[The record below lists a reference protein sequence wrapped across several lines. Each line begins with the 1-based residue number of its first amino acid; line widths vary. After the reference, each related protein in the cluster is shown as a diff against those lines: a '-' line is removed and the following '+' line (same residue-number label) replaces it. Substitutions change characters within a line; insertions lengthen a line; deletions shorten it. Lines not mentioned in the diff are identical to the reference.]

1 MLDQHVRD
9 GVADTSFAHLAVGRR
24 QERNDTMSRGPED
37 IPPRNRKRPR
47 PPSEPSD
54 GPDAGSQ
61 PEYSTFRPNP
71 VGSVPAGGRAGVKPK
86 ASSKTGRRGD
96 PDGMSF
102 EKPEEG
108 PRWYERILFGRVSSG
123 QLAQFSRQF
132 AHYLNAGVDITR
144 SLNGLEK
151 QFRGTALGPV
161 LGRMQVAIRGGTTLE
176 EAMSRES
183 QVFGPM
189 YLSMIKVA
197 ETRGGVPET
206 LRMLAHHYES
216 RQRLIRQARSAMI
229 YPTIVLTIA
238 GAVVALI
245 SIFLLPR
252 FAEILRDIAGRRQL
266 PGISE
271 ALLAFSS
278 FVKWGGWWI
287 IPLAMIGTPIL
298 LLRFYKTR
306 EGKRIMD
313 RVALMTPVLGQ
324 LCRKLDTSRF
334 ARTLSV
340 LLDAGVDMSNSIDL
354 TADVLAMSPI
364 RGAVRAARAK
374 IVGGKELSR
383 ILDESNQFYPD
394 VIAIVSSGEETGKL
408 PESLAHLADDYD
420 EQVTMMVKNLGQL
433 VQPLLM
439 VILGG
444 VVLFIIL
451 AVFLPIIQLITSLA
465 GP

>member
-1 MLDQHVRD
+1 
-9 GVADTSFAHLAVGRR
+9 
-24 QERNDTMSRGPED
+24 
-37 IPPRNRKRPR
+37 
-47 PPSEPSD
+47 
-54 GPDAGSQ
+54 
-61 PEYSTFRPNP
+61 
-71 VGSVPAGGRAGVKPK
+71 
-86 ASSKTGRRGD
+86 
-96 PDGMSF
+96 MSF
-102 EKPEEG
+102 ERPAEG
-108 PRWYERILFGRVSSG
+108 PKWYERVLFGRVSSG

-132 AHYLNAGVDITR
+132 AHYLNAGVAVTR
-144 SLNGLEK
+144 SLNGLER

-161 LGRMQVAIRGGTTLE
+161 LGRLQLAIRSGKTLE
-176 EAMSRES
+176 EAMAREP

-197 ETRGGVPET
+197 EARGGVPET
-206 LRMLAHHYES
+206 LKMLAHHYEA

-229 YPTIVLTIA
+229 YPTIVLVLA

-245 SIFLLPR
+245 SIFLLPL
-252 FAEILRDIAGRRQL
+252 FAGILRDIAGRRQL
-266 PGISE
+266 PVVSE
-271 ALLAFSS
+271 ALLAFSN
-278 FVKWGGWWI
+278 FVRWGGWWL
-287 IPLAMIGTPIL
+287 IPVVMIGTPVL

-306 EGKRIMD
+306 EGKAIMD
-313 RVALMTPVLGQ
+313 RLALMTPVLGQ

-340 LLDAGVDMSNSIDL
+340 LLDAGVDMSSSIDL
-354 TADVLAMSPI
+354 TSDVLAMSPI
-364 RGAVRAARAK
+364 RRAVQSARAK
-374 IVGGKELSR
+374 IIGGKELST
-383 ILDESNQFYPD
+383 ILDESHQFYPD

-465 GP
+465 AP

>member
-1 MLDQHVRD
+1 
-9 GVADTSFAHLAVGRR
+9 
-24 QERNDTMSRGPED
+24 MSRDPDDVVPPNPE
-37 IPPRNRKRPR
+37 RLGRPSN
-47 PPSEPSD
+47 PSERPKP
-54 GPDAGSQ
+54 GRQ

-71 VGSVPAGGRAGVKPK
+71 IGSVPAGGKAGAKPK
-86 ASSKTGRRGD
+86 GSSRSGARSD
-96 PDGMSF
+96 PDAVSF

-132 AHYLNAGVDITR
+132 AHYLNAGVDFTR
-144 SLNGLEK
+144 SLNGLQR
-151 QFRGTALGPV
+151 QFSGTALGPV
-161 LGRMQVAIRGGTTLE
+161 LGRMQVAIRAGTTLE
-176 EAMSRES
+176 EAMAREP

-197 ETRGGVPET
+197 EARGGVPET
-206 LRMLAHHYES
+206 LKMLAHHYEA

-229 YPTIVLTIA
+229 YPTIVLIIA

-245 SIFLLPR
+245 SIFLLPL
-252 FAEILRDIAGRRQL
+252 FATILRDIAGRRQL
-266 PGISE
+266 PAVSE

-278 FVKWGGWWI
+278 FVKWGGWWL
-287 IPLAMIGTPIL
+287 IPLVMIGTPVFL
-298 LLRFYKTR
+298 VHAYKTR
-306 EGKRIMD
+306 EGKRLMD
-313 RVALMTPVLGQ
+313 RLALMTPVLGQ

-340 LLDAGVDMSNSIDL
+340 LLDAGVDMGSSIDL
-354 TADVLAMSPI
+354 TADVLVMSPI
-364 RGAVRAARAK
+364 RRAVRSARPK
-374 IVGGKELSR
+374 IVGGKELSA
-383 ILDESNQFYPD
+383 ILDESRQFYPD

-433 VQPLLM
+433 VQPILM

-451 AVFLPIIQLITSLA
+451 AVFLPIIQMITSLA
-465 GP
+465 AP